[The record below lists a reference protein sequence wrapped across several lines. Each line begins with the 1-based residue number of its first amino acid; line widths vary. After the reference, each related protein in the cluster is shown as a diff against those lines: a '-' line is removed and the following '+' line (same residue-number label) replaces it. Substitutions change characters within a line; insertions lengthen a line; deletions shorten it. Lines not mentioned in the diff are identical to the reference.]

1 MWMAGLVGLFV
12 GIFLILLLPRF
23 LPFSADSHVASFVMG
38 QDRVSAGL
46 AMIHTVD
53 PELAGKVDW
62 SSQFYQTNV
71 GGIGACFEEA
81 RKTRREQKCTITVP
95 VPAR

>member
-12 GIFLILLLPRF
+12 GMFLILLLPRF
-23 LPFSADSHVASFVMG
+23 LPFSADSRVASMVMG

-53 PELAGKVDW
+53 PGLAGKVDW